1 MTVGDALFGDDGTG
15 GIVGASAPDGIP
27 SLPAAV
33 PPPVTLA
40 AEPAT
45 SATAP
50 DADPAPQPSPPAPA
64 VWVPPHMPTR
74 PRIVDDEP
82 AILGLTRRS
91 HGRLGLYAF
100 RLFFL
105 AVFAVI
111 VLDMVVV
118 LLGG

>member
-15 GIVGASAPDGIP
+15 GILGEPARGGIP
-27 SLPAAV
+27 PFPAAV
-33 PPPVTLA
+33 PPA

-45 SATAP
+45 SAAVR
-50 DADPAPQPSPPAPA
+50 DSDPAPQPSPRAPA
-64 VWVPPHMPTR
+64 VWGPPHMPTR

-91 HGRLGLYAF
+91 HGRFGLYAF

-111 VLDMVVV
+111 VLDLVVV

>member
-15 GIVGASAPDGIP
+15 GFVPDGVAP
-27 SLPAAV
+27 LPAVVPPAV
-33 PPPVTLA
+33 PPPAEPVDIA
-40 AEPAT
+40 AEPGAG
-45 SATAP
+45 
-50 DADPAPQPSPPAPA
+50 PAPPPIPAPV
-64 VWVPPHMPTR
+64 VWVPPQLPTR
-74 PRIVDDEP
+74 PRVVDDEP

-91 HGRLGLYAF
+91 HGRVGLYAF

-111 VLDMVVV
+111 VLDLVVV

>member
-15 GIVGASAPDGIP
+15 GIVGEPAPGGITP
-27 SLPAAV
+27 FPAAV
-33 PPPVTLA
+33 PPPATPA

-45 SATAP
+45 SAAVRG
-50 DADPAPQPSPPAPA
+50 ADPAPQPSPPAPT

-111 VLDMVVV
+111 VLDLVVV